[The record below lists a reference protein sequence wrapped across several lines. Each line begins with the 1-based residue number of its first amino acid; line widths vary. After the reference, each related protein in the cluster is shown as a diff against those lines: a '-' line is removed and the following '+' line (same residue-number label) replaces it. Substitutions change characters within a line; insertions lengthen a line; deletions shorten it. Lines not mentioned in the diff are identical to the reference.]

1 LACKKAILEIFQYQ
15 CYTVENVIPE
25 GLDLTVNAS
34 AWIGFHLFVF
44 IMLALDLGV
53 FHRKDK
59 PISVKESLYWTLAWI
74 CMAMIFNIGVY
85 KMMGHAEAYEFLT
98 CYVLEKS
105 LSVDNI
111 FVMTIIFGYF
121 NVLPKYQHRVLFWGI
136 LGALIMR
143 ILFIVG
149 GVGLIAKFHFILYIF
164 GAFLVYTGIKML
176 VGGDKEMNPEKDIVY
191 KYSKKYFKMT
201 PEYHGKHFF
210 VLVNGIRHMTPLFMV
225 LLIIESTDVIFALD
239 SIPATLSVTKNSFIA
254 YTSNIFAIL
263 GLRSLY
269 FAFAGVV
276 QMFRYLTY
284 ALSAVLIFI
293 GVKMLISHYYEISTG
308 ISLLIV
314 LGTIGLSIGA
324 SLIIPQKKS

>member
-1 LACKKAILEIFQYQ
+1 M
-15 CYTVENVIPE
+15 TVT
-25 GLDLTVNAS
+25 LS
-34 AWIGFHLFVF
+34 AWIGFHVFVF

-53 FHRKDK
+53 FHKKDK
-59 PISVKESLYWTLAWI
+59 AISVKESLYWTLAWVA
-74 CMAMIFNIGVY
+74 MAMIFNLGVY
-85 KMMGHAEAYEFLT
+85 KFIGQTEAYEFLT

-121 NVLPKYQHRVLFWGI
+121 KVLPKYQHRVLFWGI
-136 LGALIMR
+136 LGALVMR

-149 GVGLIAKFHFILYIF
+149 GVSLIEKFHFILYFF
-164 GAFLVYTGIKML
+164 GAFLIYTGIKML
-176 VGGDKEMNPEKDIVY
+176 FSGEAEVDPEKDLVY
-191 KYSKKYFKMT
+191 KYSKKFFKMT
-201 PEYHGKHFF
+201 PEYHGHHFF
-210 VLVNGIRHMTPLFMV
+210 VMINGIRHMTPLFLV

-276 QMFRYLTY
+276 NLFRYLTY

-293 GVKMLISHYYEISTG
+293 GVKMLIEHWYVIPTST
-308 ISLLIV
+308 
-314 LGTIGLSIGA
+314 
-324 SLIIPQKKS
+324 SLIIVLATIGVSVIVSILVPEKKD